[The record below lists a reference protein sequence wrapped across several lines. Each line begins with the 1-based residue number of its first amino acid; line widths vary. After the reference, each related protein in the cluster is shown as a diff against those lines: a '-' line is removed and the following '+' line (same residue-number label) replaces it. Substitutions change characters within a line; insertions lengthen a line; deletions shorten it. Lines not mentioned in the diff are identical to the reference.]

1 MPRSKV
7 SIVGAGQT
15 GGTMARDLAAKGYAD
30 IVLVDVIEGFPQGK
44 ALDITEAA
52 PLLGFDS
59 KVVGTNG
66 WEQTANSDVVIITS
80 GKPRGPGMSRD
91 DLVTA
96 NTEIVKSVTAQV
108 VKHSP
113 KCIIIVFANPL
124 DAMCYVAL
132 KVSGFPRERVV
143 GQSGG
148 LDTARFRAFIA
159 MELGVSVED
168 VQAYVLGGHGDDM
181 VPLVRYTTVGGI
193 PISELMPAERVEAI
207 VQRTRKGGGEIVS
220 LLKTGSAY
228 YAPAASTI
236 QMVDSILLDRKRV
249 LACAAYLD
257 GEYGVKGIFMGVPV
271 KLGSKGVEQ
280 ILEIKLTNEERAMF
294 DKSANSVREV
304 TGVTGL

>member
-1 MPRSKV
+1 MRNKV
-7 SIVGAGQT
+7 TIAGAGQT
-15 GGTMARDLAAKGYAD
+15 GGTMARGLAAKGYAD

-44 ALDITEAA
+44 ALDITQAG

-59 KVVGTNG
+59 KVVGTND
-66 WEQTANSDVVIITS
+66 WKETAGSDIVIITS

-96 NTEIVKSVTAQV
+96 NTEIVKSVTEQA

-113 KCIIIVFANPL
+113 NCIIIVFANPL

-132 KVSGFPRERVV
+132 KASGFPRERVF
-143 GQSGG
+143 GQSGM
-148 LDTARFRAFIA
+148 LDTARFRAFLA
-159 MELGVSVED
+159 MELKVSVED

-181 VPLVRYTTVGGI
+181 VPLIRYTTVAGI
-193 PISELMPAERVEAI
+193 PISELLPPERVEAI

-228 YAPAASTI
+228 YAPAAGTME
-236 QMVDSILLDRKRV
+236 MVESVLLDRKRI
-249 LACAAYLD
+249 LPCATYLE
-257 GEYGVKGIFMGVPV
+257 GEYGVKGIYMGVPV

-280 ILEIKLTNEERAMF
+280 IIEIKLTSEERAMF
-294 DKSANSVREV
+294 DKSEKSVREV
-304 TGVTGL
+304 TKVTGL

>member
-1 MPRSKV
+1 
-7 SIVGAGQT
+7 
-15 GGTMARDLAAKGYAD
+15 MARELAAKGYAD

-44 ALDITEAA
+44 ALDIMQAG

-66 WEQTANSDVVIITS
+66 WEETANSDVVIITS

-96 NTEIVKSVTAQV
+96 NTEIVKNVTAQV
-108 VKHSP
+108 AKHSP

-132 KVSGFPRERVV
+132 KVSGFPRERVI

-159 MELGVSVED
+159 MELGVSVEA
-168 VQAYVLGGHGDDM
+168 VPSYVLGGHGDDM
-181 VPLVRYTTVGGI
+181 VPLVRYTTVAGI
-193 PISELMPAERVEAI
+193 PISDLIPADRVEAI

-249 LACAAYLD
+249 LPCAAYLE

-271 KLGSKGVEQ
+271 KLGSKGVER
-280 ILEIKLTNEERAMF
+280 ILEIKLTDEERAMF

>member
-1 MPRSKV
+1 MRNKV
-7 SIVGAGQT
+7 TIAGAGQT
-15 GGTMARDLAAKGYAD
+15 GGTMARGLAAKGYAD

-44 ALDITEAA
+44 ALDITQAG

-59 KVVGTNG
+59 KVVGTND
-66 WEQTANSDVVIITS
+66 WKETAGSDIVIITS

-96 NTEIVKSVTAQV
+96 NTEIVKSVTEQA

-113 KCIIIVFANPL
+113 NCIIIVFANPL

-132 KVSGFPRERVV
+132 KASGFPRERVF
-143 GQSGG
+143 GQSGM
-148 LDTARFRAFIA
+148 LDTARFRAFLA
-159 MELGVSVED
+159 MELKVSVED

-181 VPLVRYTTVGGI
+181 VPLIRYTTVAGI
-193 PISELMPAERVEAI
+193 PISELLPPERVEAI

-228 YAPAASTI
+228 YAPAAGTME
-236 QMVDSILLDRKRV
+236 MVESVLLDRKRI
-249 LACAAYLD
+249 LPCATYLE
-257 GEYGVKGIFMGVPV
+257 GEYGVKGIYMGVPV

-280 ILEIKLTNEERAMF
+280 IIEIKLTSEERAMF
-294 DKSANSVREV
+294 DKSENSVREV
-304 TGVTGL
+304 TKVTGL

>member
-1 MPRSKV
+1 MRNKV
-7 SIVGAGQT
+7 TIAGAGQT
-15 GGTMARDLAAKGYAD
+15 GGTMARGLAAKGYAD

-44 ALDITEAA
+44 ALDITQAG

-59 KVVGTNG
+59 KVVGTND
-66 WEQTANSDVVIITS
+66 WKETAGSDIVIITS

-96 NTEIVKSVTAQV
+96 NTEIVKSVTEQA

-113 KCIIIVFANPL
+113 NCIIIVFANPL

-132 KVSGFPRERVV
+132 KASGFPRERVF
-143 GQSGG
+143 GQSGM
-148 LDTARFRAFIA
+148 LDTARFRAFLA
-159 MELGVSVED
+159 MELKVSVED

-181 VPLVRYTTVGGI
+181 VPLIRYTTVAGI
-193 PISELMPAERVEAI
+193 PISELLPPERVEAI

-228 YAPAASTI
+228 YAPAAGTME
-236 QMVDSILLDRKRV
+236 MVESVLLDRKRI
-249 LACAAYLD
+249 LPCATYLE
-257 GEYGVKGIFMGVPV
+257 GEYGVKGIYMGVPV

-280 ILEIKLTNEERAMF
+280 IIEIKLTDEERAMF
-294 DKSANSVREV
+294 DKSESSVREV
-304 TGVTGL
+304 TKVTGL

>member
-1 MPRSKV
+1 MRKKV
-7 SIVGAGQT
+7 SIAGAGQT

-44 ALDITEAA
+44 ALDITQAG

-59 KVVGTNG
+59 KVVGTND
-66 WEQTANSDVVIITS
+66 WKETAGSDIVIITS

-96 NTEIVKSVTAQV
+96 NTEIVKSVTEQA

-113 KCIIIVFANPL
+113 NCIIIVFANPL

-132 KVSGFPRERVV
+132 KASGFPRERVF
-143 GQSGG
+143 GQSGM
-148 LDTARFRAFIA
+148 LDTARFRAFLA
-159 MELGVSVED
+159 MELKVSVKD

-193 PISELMPAERVEAI
+193 PISELLPPERIEAI

-228 YAPAASTI
+228 YAPAAGTME
-236 QMVDSILLDRKRV
+236 MVESVLLDRKRI
-249 LACAAYLD
+249 LPCATYLE
-257 GEYGVKGIFMGVPV
+257 GEYGVKGIYMGVPV

-280 ILEIKLTNEERAMF
+280 IIEIKLTDEERAMF

-304 TGVTGL
+304 TKVTGL

>member
-1 MPRSKV
+1 
-7 SIVGAGQT
+7 
-15 GGTMARDLAAKGYAD
+15 MARDLAAKGYAD

-44 ALDITEAA
+44 ALDITQAA

-59 KVVGTNG
+59 KVKGTND
-66 WEQTANSDVVIITS
+66 WADTANSDVVIITS

-91 DLVTA
+91 DLVVA

-113 KCIIIVFANPL
+113 NCVIIVFANPL

-132 KVSGFPRERVV
+132 KVSGFPRERVI

-168 VQAYVLGGHGDDM
+168 VAAYVLGGHGDDM
-181 VPLVRYTTVGGI
+181 VPLVRYTTVAGI
-193 PISELMPAERVEAI
+193 PISDLIPADRVEAI

-228 YAPAASTI
+228 YAPSASTI
-236 QMVDSILLDRKRV
+236 QMVESVLLDRKRV
-249 LACAAYLD
+249 LACAAYLE
-257 GEYGVKGIFMGVPV
+257 GEYGVKGIFMGVLV

>member
-66 WEQTANSDVVIITS
+66 WEETANSDVVIITS

-132 KVSGFPRERVV
+132 KVSGFPRERVL

-193 PISELMPAERVEAI
+193 PISELMPADRVEAI

-236 QMVDSILLDRKRV
+236 QMVDAILLDRKRV
-249 LACAAYLD
+249 LACAAYLE

-271 KLGSKGVEQ
+271 KLGAKGVEK
-280 ILEIKLTNEERAMF
+280 ILEIKLTEEERAMF